1 MSDGATEVFLSPPG
15 RVARSQIWGQ
25 TVFFT
30 ITNPND
36 AIQKS
41 HLQGQFYEGE
51 ELEIIAKY
59 VEPGSVFCDI
69 GANIGNHSLFALKY
83 LRISKAIVFEP
94 NPAAIAV
101 LLSNLTLNGVLDRC
115 DTSRLGF
122 GLSDTE
128 SSGFK
133 MFVPKRNNLGGGR
146 MVEAEGDGTLD
157 VFRGDD
163 ALAGQTVDFIKIDV
177 EGMEMKVLAGLSQ
190 TIAQQR
196 PRIFVE
202 VDRANTED
210 FLSWVEHNGYGVK
223 ARFKRYRANE
233 NFMLTPKRR
242 QRPADEVSE

>member
-1 MSDGATEVFLSPPG
+1 MTVEGGEVYLSPPCQI
-15 RVARSQIWGQ
+15 ARAQIWGQ
-25 TVFFT
+25 TVLFT
-30 ITNPND
+30 VTNPND

-59 VEPGSVFCDI
+59 VMPGAVFCDI
-69 GANIGNHSLFALKY
+69 GANIGNHALFALKY

-101 LLSNLTLNGVLDRC
+101 LLSNLTLNDVLDRC

-163 ALAGQTVDFIKIDV
+163 ALAGQTADFIKIDV

-210 FLSWVEHNGYGVK
+210 FMAWVERYGYGIK

-233 NFMLTPKRR
+233 NFMLIPKRR
-242 QRPADEVSE
+242 QRPAAEVTE

>member
-1 MSDGATEVFLSPPG
+1 MTVAGTDVYLSPP
-15 RVARSQIWGQ
+15 ARIARAQIWGQ
-25 TVFFT
+25 TVLFT

-51 ELEIIAKY
+51 ELEIIAKF
-59 VEPGSVFCDI
+59 VEPGAVFCDI

-101 LLSNLTLNGVLDRC
+101 LLSNLTLNGVIDRC

-128 SSGFK
+128 ASGFK
-133 MFVPKRNNLGGGR
+133 MFVPQRNNLGGGR
-146 MVEAEGDGTLD
+146 MVATEGEGSLD

-163 ALAGQTVDFIKIDV
+163 ALVGQSVDFIKIDV
-177 EGMEMKVLAGLSQ
+177 EGMEMKVLAGLSE

-202 VDRANTED
+202 VDRGNADD
-210 FLSWVEHNGYGVK
+210 FNAWVERNCYSVK

-233 NFMLTPKRR
+233 NFMLIPKRR
-242 QRPADEVSE
+242 PRPAGSVTE